1 MTSSPDTRASL
12 IVRLR
17 CSEDVDAW
25 GEFVDIYQPL
35 IFRVAKKHGLQDAD
49 ASEVA
54 QEVLTRV
61 AKAIDRWNP
70 DPERGTFRGW
80 LYRITRNLTV
90 EFLRTDKRRPLTQD
104 NSAVDR
110 AIGNVVADSNGA
122 SREFQIEYE
131 RQMFAWAAE
140 QIETT
145 FQSNT
150 WQAFWLTAVKQQS
163 VESVAKKLSMTKGA
177 VYIAR
182 SRVMAKLKE
191 QIQLRMNETNENI

>member
-1 MTSSPDTRASL
+1 MTGSPDTRASL

-17 CSEDVDAW
+17 RSEDVDAW

-61 AKAIDRWNP
+61 ARAIDRWDP
-70 DPERGTFRGW
+70 DPNRGTFRGW
-80 LYRITRNLTV
+80 LYRITRNLTI
-90 EFLRTDKRRPLTQD
+90 EFLRGDKRRPLTQD
-104 NSAVDR
+104 NSAVER
-110 AIGNVVADSNGA
+110 AIENHAADSNGE
-122 SREFQIEYE
+122 SREFQMEYE

-140 QIETT
+140 QIETQ

-150 WQAFWLTAVKQQS
+150 WQAFWLTAVKHQP
-163 VESVAKKLSMTKGA
+163 VESVAKQLGMTRGA

-191 QIQLRMNETNENI
+191 QIQLRMNETNENL

>member
-1 MTSSPDTRASL
+1 MTGSPDTRASL

-17 CSEDVDAW
+17 RTEDVDAW

-35 IFRVAKKHGLQDAD
+35 IIRVAKKHSLQDAD
-49 ASEVA
+49 AAEVA

-61 AKAIDRWNP
+61 AKAIDRWDP
-70 DPERGTFRGW
+70 DPKRGTFRGW
-80 LYRITRNLTV
+80 LYRITRNLTI
-90 EFLRTDKRRPLTQD
+90 EFLRGDKRRPLTQD
-104 NSAVDR
+104 NSAVDW
-110 AIGNVVADSNGA
+110 AIENHAVESNGA

-140 QIETT
+140 QIETQ

-150 WQAFWLTAVKQQS
+150 WQAFWLTAVKHES
-163 VESVAKKLSMTKGA
+163 VDSVAKKLSMTRGA

-191 QIQLRMNETNENI
+191 QIQLRMNETNENH

>member
-110 AIGNVVADSNGA
+110 AIGNVVAASNGA
-122 SREFQIEYE
+122 SHEFQIEYE